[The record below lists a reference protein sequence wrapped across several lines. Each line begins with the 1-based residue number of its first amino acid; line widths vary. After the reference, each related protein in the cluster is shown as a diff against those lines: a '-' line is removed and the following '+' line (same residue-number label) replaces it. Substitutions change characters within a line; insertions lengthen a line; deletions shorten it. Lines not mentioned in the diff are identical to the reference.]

1 MIKFEAT
8 RTHFLKPRPNV
19 ELFDEME
26 PNIDSINDVIK
37 LDRKTVGFFLK
48 ISKEIG
54 KAWGKGLTRAK
65 RASLARP

>member
-37 LDRKTVGFFLK
+37 LDRKTVGFF
-48 ISKEIG
+48 SQNQ
-54 KAWGKGLTRAK
+54 
-65 RASLARP
+65 